1 MFPPPGD
8 PSRGRLVSSHAARS
22 AVAPGSA
29 SDDRSGVDPVVGPD
43 DAVAGTDYTPLRGP
57 AKSLASHMDASLS
70 VPTATSVRDV
80 PAKLMI
86 ENRLA
91 INSHLARNRGGKVSF
106 THLIGWALVRAVKD
120 LPAQNVAY
128 DERDGRPGLI
138 RHPHVNFG
146 IAVDLTRSDGT
157 RMLVV
162 PNVKQADR
170 MGFAEFFQACEQLV
184 AKARTNRLT
193 PDDFAGTT
201 LSLTNTGGLG
211 TTSSVPRLMA
221 GQGSVI
227 GAGALEYPAAYRGA
241 APQTL
246 DELAVGQVITLTST
260 YDHRVI
266 QGAGSG
272 EFLRRVQQL
281 LQGAD
286 DFYGD
291 IFAALRI
298 PYEPVH
304 WAQDV
309 HVGQQRAVDKTAR
322 VQQLINA
329 FRVRGHLMADT
340 DPLVYRQRSH
350 PDLDLAGHGLSLWD
364 LDREFA
370 TDDLAGNDSLM
381 KLRDIL
387 RVMRDAYCRTVGVEY
402 MHIQEPEQRRWFQEH
417 LEAPY
422 VKPTHAEQLRVL
434 GKLNEAEAFE
444 AFLQTKY
451 VGQTRFSLEG
461 GEAAIA
467 LLDAVMDCAAEE
479 GMDGAA
485 IAMAHRGRLNVLT
498 NLAGKTYGQVF
509 REFDGTAEGELSGDV
524 KYHLGTEGVYRSS
537 EGKELPVHLAA
548 NPSHL
553 DAVDAVLLGVVRAK
567 QDRRPGRRFATLPI
581 IIHGDAAMAGQGV
594 VSETVQMSQLPGY
607 GVGGVIRVNI
617 NNQVG
622 FTTLPVDGRSS
633 VYSTDVVKATQ
644 TPVFHVNGDD
654 PEAVVRVAR
663 LAFAY
668 RERFHRDVTIDLVA
682 YRRRGHN
689 EADDPSMTQP
699 RMYRRIA
706 EKGSVRTLYLQAL
719 TGRGDITHA
728 EYEQAH
734 QDFQARLEQ
743 AFAETRDG
751 GPDAPAAGSGGAAL
765 VAGLERGTLPST
777 GTPGPVAAKTLAA
790 VGEAFTDLPEG
801 FAVHPKLSRLLEK
814 RQDMARGD
822 APVDWAFAELLAFG
836 SLLDEGVPVR
846 LAGQDSRRGTFT
858 QRQAVLQDRESG
870 AQWQPL
876 ARLRGQDTA
885 FHLYD
890 SWLSEYAAMG
900 FEYGYSVERPDALV
914 IWEAQFGDFANGAQ
928 IVIDEFISSAE
939 QKWGQSSAVTL
950 LLPHGFEGSGPDHS
964 SARMERFLQLCAEE
978 NMTVAQ
984 PSTAGSY
991 FHLLRRQAYARPR
1004 KPLIVFTPKS
1014 MLRTKSSFSSAGEL
1028 TSGTFEPV
1036 IDHPAPPDR
1045 EAVRRVVLVTGK
1057 LYHELAA
1064 RLREF
1069 PDPSIAVVRVE
1080 QLYPLPLEE
1089 LRRVT
1094 DSYPR
1099 AELVWAQE
1107 EPRNQGAWTFLL
1119 SEVAPALSRPLRLV
1133 SRPAAAAPATG
1144 SHKRHTKEQRE
1155 LIQRI
1160 LEPVGRERSGSL
1172 TPEAA

>member
-1 MFPPPGD
+1 MP
-8 PSRGRLVSSHAARS
+8 HAQSTTSEVPQDKSGADR
-22 AVAPGSA
+22 AVAQDSA
-29 SDDRSGVDPVVGPD
+29 GAR
-43 DAVAGTDYTPLRGP
+43 TDYTPLKGP

-86 ENRLA
+86 DNRLA
-91 INSHLARNRGGKVSF
+91 VNDHLARNRGGRVSF
-106 THLIGWALVRAVKD
+106 THLIAWALVRAAKD
-120 LPAQNVAY
+120 FPAQNVAY
-128 DERDGRPGLI
+128 GERDGKPVLI

-146 IAVDLTRSDGT
+146 IAVDLTRADGT

-162 PNVKQADR
+162 PNIKQADR
-170 MGFAEFFQACEQLV
+170 MGFSEFFQACEELV
-184 AKARTNRLT
+184 ARARTNRLT
-193 PDDFAGTT
+193 ADDFAGTT
-201 LSLTNTGGLG
+201 LSLTNPGSIG
-211 TTSSVPRLMA
+211 TTSSVPRLMT

-241 APQTL
+241 AAQTL
-246 DELAVGQVITLTST
+246 NDLAIGKVITLTST

-291 IFAALRI
+291 IFAELRI
-298 PYEPVH
+298 PYEPIN
-304 WAQDV
+304 WAQDI
-309 HVGQQRAVDKTAR
+309 HVGRQNMMDRTAR

-329 FRVRGHLMADT
+329 FRVRGHLMADI
-340 DPLVYRQRSH
+340 DPLIYRQRSH
-350 PDLDLAGHGLSLWD
+350 PDLDPASHGLSFWD

-370 TDDLAGNDSLM
+370 TEDLAGNGSPM
-381 KLRDIL
+381 TLRDIL

-402 MHIQEPEQRRWFQEH
+402 MHIQEPEQRRWFQER

-422 VKPTHAEQLRVL
+422 VKPTHDEQLRIL

-444 AFLQTKY
+444 TFLQTKY

-461 GEAAIA
+461 AEAAIA
-467 LLDAVMDCAAEE
+467 LLDAVLGCAVEH

-498 NLAGKTYGQVF
+498 NLAGKTYSQVF
-509 REFDGTAEGELSGDV
+509 REFDGTADGQLSGDV
-524 KYHLGTEGVYRSS
+524 KYHLGTEGRYRS
-537 EGKELPVHLAA
+537 GDGRELPVHLAA

-567 QDRRPGRRFATLPI
+567 QDRSTGRRFATLPI
-581 IIHGDAAMAGQGV
+581 VIHGDAAMAGQGV

-633 VYSTDVVKATQ
+633 VYATDVVKATQ

-654 PEAVVRVAR
+654 PEAVVRVAT

-668 RERFHRDVTIDLVA
+668 RERFHRDVVIDLVS

-699 RMYRRIA
+699 GMYRRIA
-706 EKGSVRTLYLQAL
+706 DKGSVRTLYLEAL

-734 QDFQARLEQ
+734 QDFQARLER
-743 AFAETRDG
+743 AFAETRDS
-751 GPDAPAAGSGGAAL
+751 GPDASDTADSGEAAL
-765 VAGLERGTLPST
+765 VAGLERGTLPSV
-777 GTPGPVAAKTLAA
+777 GRPRPVTAAALAA
-790 VGEAFTDLPEG
+790 VGEAFTDLPDG
-801 FAVHPKLSRLLEK
+801 FAVHPKLGQLLDR
-814 RQDMARGD
+814 RQRMARGD

-836 SLLDEGVPVR
+836 SLLDEGLPVR

-858 QRQAVLQDRESG
+858 QRQAVLHDRESG

-876 ARLRGQDTA
+876 ARFRGQDTD

-900 FEYGYSVERPDALV
+900 FEYGYSVERPEALV
-914 IWEAQFGDFANGAQ
+914 IWEAQFGDFVNGAQ
-928 IVIDEFISSAE
+928 IVVDEFVSSAE
-939 QKWGQSSAVTL
+939 QKWGQASSVTL
-950 LLPHGFEGSGPDHS
+950 LLPHGYEGSGPDHS
-964 SARMERFLQLCAEE
+964 SARIERFLQLCAEE

-984 PSTAGSY
+984 PSTAASY

-1004 KPLIVFTPKS
+1004 KPLVVFTPKS
-1014 MLRTKSSFSSAGEL
+1014 MLRTKSSFSSLDGL
-1028 TSGTFEPV
+1028 TGGTFEPV
-1036 IDHPAPPDR
+1036 LDEPVPLDR
-1045 EAVRRVVLVTGK
+1045 DAVRRVVLVTGK

-1064 RLREF
+1064 HLGKF
-1069 PDPSIAVVRVE
+1069 PDPGIALVRVE

-1094 DSYPR
+1094 DSYSR

-1119 SEVAPALSRPLRLV
+1119 SEAAPSLSRPLRLV

-1144 SHKRHTKEQRE
+1144 SHKRHTKEQQE
-1155 LIQRI
+1155 LIRRI
-1160 LEPVGRERSGSL
+1160 LD
-1172 TPEAA
+1172 